1 MVEVTLWGS
10 LGAAA
15 GGKNKVEIEAKD
27 IRELFR
33 KLAEQYPGL
42 EPLIDRGIAVAIDG
56 TIYRDT
62 WSKELPKG
70 RKSSCCR
77 GWRGDE
83 LQRRCHVV

>member
-15 GGKNKVEIEAKD
+15 GGKSKVEIEAKD

-42 EPLIDRGIAVAIDG
+42 EP
-56 TIYRDT
+56 
-62 WSKELPKG
+62 
-70 RKSSCCR
+70 
-77 GWRGDE
+77 
-83 LQRRCHVV
+83 

>member
-1 MVEVTLWGS
+1 MVEVTLWGP

-33 KLAEQYPGL
+33 KLAEQYPGV
-42 EPLIDRGIAVAIDG
+42 EPWIARGIAVSIDG

-62 WSKELPKG
+62 WSKKLPKG
-70 RKSSCCR
+70 AEIFLLPRLA
-77 GWRGDE
+77 GG
-83 LQRRCHVV
+83 